1 MRKALTYIIVFILVQ
16 LMATY
21 AVLTV
26 ASMLDGHDF
35 ITAVKAA
42 LMGGVAGTATLLI
55 ITSAVY
61 SVILLVMFLS
71 LKWCVASPTYLRT
84 KPWGVFFWAGV
95 AALGTLIPSEVYQE
109 LLPLPDFSTQELMQV
124 MSSRWGYLTIC
135 IFAPLV
141 EEVVFRGAVLR
152 SLLQRMNSRW
162 GAIALSAFLFALVH
176 LNPAQMPHAFLI
188 GLLLGWM
195 YERTRSI
202 LPGIMVH
209 WVNNTVVYVVYN
221 LLPNLSERPVYD
233 LFGGDWKRIA
243 LSVLFSLLI
252 LLPALWQLHTRMK
265 PAQEEIFP
273 KYE

>member
-109 LLPLPDFSTQELMQV
+109 LLPLPDFSTQELTKV

-135 IFAPLV
+135 IFAPVV
-141 EEVVFRGAVLR
+141 EEVIFRGAVLR
-152 SLLQRMNSRW
+152 
-162 GAIALSAFLFALVH
+162 ALMERTDEKKGFWVPVLISAVLFAVVH
-176 LNPAQMPHAFLI
+176 INPAQMPHAFLLGI
-188 GLLLGWM
+188 LLGWM
-195 YERTRSI
+195 YARTGSI
-202 LPGIMVH
+202 IPGIVVH
-209 WVNNTVVYVVYN
+209 WVNNTVAYVGFH
-221 LLPNLSERPVYD
+221 LLPGSMDARLTD
-233 LFGGDWKRIA
+233 LFGSPTRVLLAVA
-243 LSVLFSLLI
+243 LSLVCI
-252 LLPALWQLHTRMK
+252 LLPAIFQLHLRMK
-265 PAQEEIFP
+265 KAS
-273 KYE
+273 

>member
-1 MRKALTYIIVFILVQ
+1 MQKALTYIIVFILVQ

-35 ITAVKAA
+35 VTAVKAA
-42 LMGGVAGTATLLI
+42 VMGGVPGTATLLI

-71 LKWCVASPTYLRT
+71 RKWCVASPTYLRT

-95 AALGTLIPSEVYQE
+95 AAMGTLLPSEVYQE

-152 SLLQRMNSRW
+152 SLLQRMDSRW
-162 GAIALSAFLFALVH
+162 GAIALSALFFALVH

-221 LLPNLSERPVYD
+221 LLPNLSEKPICD

-243 LSVLFSLLI
+243 LSVLFSILI

-265 PAQEEIFP
+265 PARENNF
-273 KYE
+273 